1 MNILI
6 TVTSKQGEEDKKLRE
21 KMEELS
27 SQMQT
32 VM

>member
-1 MNILI
+1 MNLSIS
-6 TVTSKQGEEDKKLRE
+6 VTSKQEEEDKKLRE

-27 SQMQT
+27 CQMQT

>member
-1 MNILI
+1 MIKI
-6 TVTSKQGEEDKKLRE
+6 VTSKHGEEDKKLRE

>member
-1 MNILI
+1 MNTLI
-6 TVTSKQGEEDKKLRE
+6 TVTSKQEEEDKKLRE